1 MVYIV
6 EAPDRCGKSTQIEIL
21 RKKLEREGGAVFVV
35 HCEAIKSF
43 SKDEPKLN
51 YEEAVKNASKIRYSA
66 LLDICRRYALDKK
79 IHFIFDRAHLGEA
92 VYSPMYRNYSGD
104 YVFDMELM
112 LPPEVLEAIRLFV
125 FVDTPEN
132 LIKRDDGLSFT
143 TDIEKKKQ
151 EIELFIEAYKKTHI
165 KSAYLIDISEYSIE
179 DVTKIIEERI

>member
-1 MVYIV
+1 MVYIF
-6 EAPDRCGKSTQIEIL
+6 EGLDRTGKSTQIEL
-21 RKKLEREGGAVFVV
+21 LKKKLEREGGAVFTV
-35 HCEAIKSF
+35 HCDAIKSF

-66 LLDICRRYALDKK
+66 LLDVCRRYAFDKK

-112 LPPEVLEAIRLFV
+112 SPEVIEAVRLFV

-132 LIKRDDGLSFT
+132 LIKRDDGESFSN
-143 TDIEKKKQ
+143 DIEKKKK

-165 KSAYLIDISEYSIE
+165 KNSYLIDISEFSIE
-179 DVTKIIEERI
+179 DVAKIIEERI